1 MCSGIRN
8 YSGDRRIC
16 RARPDGLKYI
26 PRSGCRFNE
35 MNQTSGI
42 PLIPL
47 PPSLPPSSPL
57 PSLLFASM
65 ATNSEDE
72 AEAEDEGDLRLLQR
86 ADGGRAVDV
95 HGRPLHCSVADS
107 TARRKEVSSDIHA
120 RPQFTRGLA
129 LYAAGAGRDGGR
141 EGGRATWW
149 KARE

>member
-1 MCSGIRN
+1 
-8 YSGDRRIC
+8 
-16 RARPDGLKYI
+16 
-26 PRSGCRFNE
+26 
-35 MNQTSGI
+35 
-42 PLIPL
+42 
-47 PPSLPPSSPL
+47 
-57 PSLLFASM
+57 M

-129 LYAAGAGRDGGR
+129 LYAAGARRDGGR
-141 EGGRATWW
+141 EGDMVESERVERWDWETAAAAATM
-149 KARE
+149 RNQ